1 MYNLKEIFKIKTKGV
16 IIKME
21 GLTQFLPLIIIFA
34 IFYFILIRP
43 QQQKQKTHKLMLGS
57 IQKGDKV
64 ITIGGLYGIIR
75 DIKGDVLTLE
85 IAKDVIVNTTRNA
98 IGVKREK

>member
-1 MYNLKEIFKIKTKGV
+1 M

-21 GLTQFLPLIIIFA
+21 ALQQFLPLIIIFG

-43 QQQKQKTHKLMLGS
+43 QQQKQKKHKSMLGS
-57 IQKGDKV
+57 LQKGDKV
-64 ITIGGLYGIIR
+64 ITIGGIYGIIR
-75 DIKGDVLTLE
+75 DIKGETLTLE
-85 IAKDVIVNTTRNA
+85 ITKDVVVNTTRNA